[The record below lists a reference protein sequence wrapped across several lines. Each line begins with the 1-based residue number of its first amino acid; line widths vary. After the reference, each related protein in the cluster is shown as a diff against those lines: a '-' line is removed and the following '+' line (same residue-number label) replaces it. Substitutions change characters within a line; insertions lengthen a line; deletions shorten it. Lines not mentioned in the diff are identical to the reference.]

1 MGSNMVLMITC
12 LLAAMALFLLEI
24 VTPSFGLIAAV
35 GIGALLGSIWFAF
48 ELSSILGVVI
58 LVVYV
63 FLIPAYIVFLVKL
76 LPKTPLGK
84 ILFLKKAAKATGDAI
99 PETIRNKEILG
110 AEGIVETTLHP
121 AGSVRIDGQRI
132 SVQAQHGMIEA
143 GTTVTVVKIDGASIF
158 VREKQ

>member
-1 MGSNMVLMITC
+1 MV
-12 LLAAMALFLLEI
+12 LFLLEI
-24 VTPSFGLIAAV
+24 ITPSFGLIAAF
-35 GIGALLGSIWFAF
+35 GIAALIGSIWFAF
-48 ELSSILGVVI
+48 ELSAILGIAI

-99 PETIRNKEILG
+99 PETTRNKEILG
-110 AEGIVETTLHP
+110 AEGIAETTLRP

-132 SVQAQHGMIEA
+132 SVQAEYGMIEA
-143 GTTVTVVKIDGASIF
+143 GTAVTVVKIDGASIF
-158 VREKQ
+158 VREKK

>member
-1 MGSNMVLMITC
+1 MITC
-12 LLAAMALFLLEI
+12 LLAAMVLFLLEI
-24 VTPSFGLIAAV
+24 VTPSFGLIAAF
-35 GIGALLGSIWFAF
+35 GIAALLGSIWFAF
-48 ELSSILGVVI
+48 ELSPILGIAI

-99 PETIRNKEILG
+99 PEKIRDKEILG
-110 AEGIVETTLHP
+110 AEGIAETTLRP
-121 AGSVRIDGQRI
+121 AGSVRIDGKRI

-143 GTTVTVVKIDGASIF
+143 GTAVTVVRIDGASIF
-158 VREKQ
+158 VREKKK